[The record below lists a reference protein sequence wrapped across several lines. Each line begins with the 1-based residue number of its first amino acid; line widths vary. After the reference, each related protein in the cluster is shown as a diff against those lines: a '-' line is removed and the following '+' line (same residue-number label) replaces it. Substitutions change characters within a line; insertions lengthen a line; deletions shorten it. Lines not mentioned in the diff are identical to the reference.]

1 MDVYYMVCQ
10 AASENKDFP
19 LADMQDKVQS
29 ADQLARKN
37 WAGPTDCKL
46 CGHFESTEHIFT

>member
-19 LADMQDKVQS
+19 LADMQDKVQY
-29 ADQLARKN
+29 AD
-37 WAGPTDCKL
+37 
-46 CGHFESTEHIFT
+46 